1 MSKRRN
7 GRILAFQAM
16 YSWEVGGVNID
27 DLLSFSWLEDKGI
40 DSESDKTEQERLFA
54 KLLVNGTVENIS
66 QIDGIIKSKLSE
78 KWTIDRINKVALTVL
93 RLSIYEMIFQKETD
107 SVIIIDE
114 AIEISKDFGAEDSY
128 KFINAVL
135 DNVRKDLEKT
145 NE

>member
-27 DLLSFSWLEDKGI
+27 DLLSFSWLEDKGS
-40 DSESDKTEQERLFA
+40 DSDKTEQECLFA

-93 RLSIYEMIFQKETD
+93 RLSIYEMMFQKETD
-107 SVIIIDE
+107 SVIVIDE

-135 DNVRKDLEKT
+135 DNVRKDLEKP

>member
-27 DLLSFSWLEDKGI
+27 DLLSFSWLI

-93 RLSIYEMIFQKETD
+93 RLSIYEMMFQKETD

>member
-66 QIDGIIKSKLSE
+66 QIDGIIKSM
-78 KWTIDRINKVALTVL
+78 DYRQN
-93 RLSIYEMIFQKETD
+93 
-107 SVIIIDE
+107 
-114 AIEISKDFGAEDSY
+114 
-128 KFINAVL
+128 
-135 DNVRKDLEKT
+135 
-145 NE
+145 

>member
-1 MSKRRN
+1 M
-7 GRILAFQAM
+7 M
-16 YSWEVGGVNID
+16 
-27 DLLSFSWLEDKGI
+27 
-40 DSESDKTEQERLFA
+40 
-54 KLLVNGTVENIS
+54 
-66 QIDGIIKSKLSE
+66 
-78 KWTIDRINKVALTVL
+78 
-93 RLSIYEMIFQKETD
+93 FQKETD

>member
-7 GRILAFQAM
+7 GRILAFQAL
-16 YSWEVGGVNID
+16 YSWEVGGVNIE
-27 DLLSFSWLEDKGI
+27 DLLSFSWND
-40 DSESDKTEQERLFA
+40 DSFSSNEIKKDEVECTFARL
-54 KLLVNGTVENIS
+54 LITGTIENIS
-66 QIDGIIKSKLSE
+66 KIDEMIKSKLSE

-93 RLSIYEMIFQKETD
+93 RLSIYEMVFQKNTD

-135 DNVRKDLEKT
+135 DNIRKDIEKQ
-145 NE
+145 NA

>member
-7 GRILAFQAM
+7 GRILAFQAL
-16 YSWEVGGVNID
+16 YSWEVGGVNIE
-27 DLLSFSWLEDKGI
+27 DLLSFSWND
-40 DSESDKTEQERLFA
+40 DSFPSNEIKKDEVECTFA
-54 KLLVNGTVENIS
+54 RLLVTGTIENIS
-66 QIDGIIKSKLSE
+66 KIDEMIKSKLSE

-93 RLSIYEMIFQKETD
+93 RLSIYEMVFQKNTD

-135 DNVRKDLEKT
+135 DNIRKDIEKQ
-145 NE
+145 NA

>member
-27 DLLSFSWLEDKGI
+27 DLLSFSWLEDKGS
-40 DSESDKTEQERLFA
+40 DSDKTEQECLFA

-93 RLSIYEMIFQKETD
+93 RLSIYEMMFQKETD
-107 SVIIIDE
+107 SLIVIDE

-135 DNVRKDLEKT
+135 DNVRKDLEKP